1 MPNYMPSWKLHMV
14 SNAKAEYIA
23 LLEQKLLR
31 QCRDDLHKFCRAIE
45 IPGAPLNDNDD
56 CDEFYPDNITP
67 AKHHDLINQ
76 TLMEMAYKTPD
87 EQGRIKKRVMFFM
100 PPGSAKSTYA
110 TVVFP
115 TWFMGQFKNK
125 NIIST
130 SYNSELA
137 TKFGRKCRS
146 ITRSAKYKQIFN
158 AELVADNRAAHDWA
172 ITNGSTY
179 MAGGI
184 LSGITGNRA
193 DGLIIDDPIK
203 GREDADS
210 PTIREKTW
218 EEYKS
223 SLRTRLKPNG
233 FIAIIQTRWHEDD
246 LSGRILPANYDGESG
261 WIQAKDGEWW
271 HVVCLQAQC
280 EHENDPL
287 GRQIGEWLW
296 TEWFS
301 PEHWKQ
307 EKITQ
312 GSRNWDALYQ
322 QKPKP
327 SEGGIFKK
335 NWFAKRRYNTPP
347 ANPMMIV
354 QSWDTASKDK
364 EFNDPSACTTW
375 LVTRTDWYL
384 LNVFKDKLIYPELKN
399 KVKTLYLQDRPDV
412 VLIEDKSSGQE
423 LINDLRAD
431 KDVSM
436 PIVAI
441 EPEQSK
447 ELRAHAV
454 SPLCEAGL
462 VWLPEF
468 ADWLHEFESEFFAFP
483 LSTKKDQ
490 VDSVTQFLRW
500 IHVRSIELQVWG
512 TGQQRVGFT
521 MDVQQNEYDVDE
533 EVGYGVVGGNNDF
546 NGW

>member
-1 MPNYMPSWKLHMV
+1 MASAAKL
-14 SNAKAEYIA
+14 EYIA

-31 QCRDDLHKFCRAIE
+31 QARDNLHAYCRAIE
-45 IPGAPLNDNDD
+45 IPGAPLNDHES
-56 CDEFYPDNITP
+56 CEEFYPDNITP
-67 AKHHDLINQ
+67 AQHHDLINQ
-76 TLMEMAYKTPD
+76 TLMEMADKVPD
-87 EQGRIKKRVMFFM
+87 ESGRIKKRVMFFL

-115 TWFMGQFKNK
+115 TWFMGKFKNK

-137 TKFGRKCRS
+137 IKFGRKCRS
-146 ITRSAKYKQIFN
+146 ITRSKKYKQIFN
-158 AELVADNRAAHDWA
+158 AELVTDNRAAHDWA

-193 DGLIIDDPIK
+193 DGLIIDDPVK

-210 PTIREKTW
+210 ETIREKTW

-246 LSGRILPANYDGESG
+246 LSGRILPKDYDGQSG
-261 WIQAKDGEWW
+261 WVQARDGEWW
-271 HVVCLQAQC
+271 YVICLQAQC
-280 EHENDPL
+280 EREDDPL
-287 GRQIGEWLW
+287 GRCIGDWLW
-296 TEWFS
+296 TDWFS
-301 PEHWKQ
+301 PEHWRQ

-312 GSRNWDALYQ
+312 GSRNWDALYMQ
-322 QKPKP
+322 RPKP

-335 NWFAKRRYNTPP
+335 TWFAKRRYNTPP

-375 LVTRTDWYL
+375 FVTRTDWYL
-384 LNVFKDKLIYPELKN
+384 VDVFKKKMIYPEIKSAIKSHYLKFKPN
-399 KVKTLYLQDRPDV
+399 V

-423 LINDLRAD
+423 LISDLRAD
-431 KDVSM
+431 KDISI
-436 PIVAI
+436 PIVPI
-441 EPEQSK
+441 EPEASK

-462 VWLPEF
+462 VWLPE
-468 ADWLHEFESEFFAFP
+468 AAEWLLDFEAEFFTFP

-490 VDSVTQFLRW
+490 VDSATQFLRW
-500 IHVRSIELQVWG
+500 MHVKSIELQVWG
-512 TGQQRVGFT
+512 SGQQRVGYGLS
-521 MDVQQNEYDVDE
+521 DVNTDHSIDE
-533 EVGYGVVGGNNDF
+533 DTGYGVVSGGNDF
-546 NGW
+546 SGW